1 MNHDAPSDYDALVF
15 ALTLA
20 VTAPSD
26 EKAEECA
33 RMAGMFAASLDEV
46 SIARAKREAEREIKE
61 ILG

>member
-1 MNHDAPSDYDALVF
+1 MSHDAPSDYDALVF